1 MPKKSASSRRKRLTQ
16 RKAERYRK
24 PKPAKQIDDAARDLG
39 PVSEC
44 TEDRNDKENENSE
57 TIATSVQVYMEHDYY
72 SSSTETSEMGSSQL
86 SGRTPEDTA
95 LNLAD
100 NSRTTLTQVAREQG
114 YCSSSSEVSEL
125 ESSRS
130 LEMVAKVKS
139 LNGNDSSRTSLTQ
152 KNMECSKSIAPP
164 SGMKLLT
171 DPVKKSVSPATSAV
185 DVSSNFNLL
194 LQVKEKLELFLFKRW
209 LVIIDKDC
217 LHVVYYSIQDS
228 LVVQRSLVV
237 SLSGDVKAFVHNEP
251 ICMSIFKDLD
261 PAIPLEADSINN
273 FVDRIVSVVNY
284 FKKLQVCGGI
294 DDKKFQPAWSS
305 CPLGYTDKNSF
316 KECRFVETF
325 RSHLCLKVVQERTWR
340 CSECKKMY
348 GPLRRRISALE
359 EAERHPNTSNK
370 YLSER
375 HMLEKMEKLQKNL
388 RNEKKKNST
397 LQERMAE
404 MIRKESVPVDNQMA
418 DVLTE
423 ILSNSNMTPAQSIFM
438 QQQVKASQ
446 LRNASGM
453 RWHPTMIR
461 FALSVHLT
469 SPAAYEMMRQTG
481 MIKLP
486 SSSTLFEYTH
496 VEKVS
501 EGIDE
506 TVIKS
511 VADRLKAFKEKHKKY
526 HVLMADEIHISQ
538 NLVFQKSTGQMI
550 GYTSLDDIESEVAN
564 LEKCLDDPNH
574 EREEVLASKMLVY
587 MIKGVSN
594 GIKESIACFTV
605 GKHLSANQ
613 LYVWSWKVIGAL
625 ERSGIAVVAYV
636 SDGASV
642 NRAFIKKHTPAT
654 VHRSGIIFD
663 TINKCAKDRI
673 LYFIADVPHLLKTI
687 RNCILNSR
695 CDGKKSRRKMMKN
708 GKKISWDFII
718 KLYEMKKGKNLRK
731 SYKLN
736 PMNVY
741 PDSYGRMKVKLAA
754 QALSGTVCKDIR
766 SQNWDDARET
776 EVFIEKVNEW
786 FDCLNG
792 AHSSQGKKTN
802 NSNLNPYTSVDDCRF
817 DTIANFLMYLEEWE
831 EDAKNPNQ
839 TLNATAGNNTLNAG
853 DCNESEIEDGVFNP
867 EEDTP
872 ASRRLLSSQTLEGI
886 RLTSFAFKPL
896 VSFLLSEG
904 VSFINARI
912 FCQDPLEQHFSK
924 IRAGGGGN
932 NNPNAAKLL
941 NRNRVLHTIGQMG
954 MRKRKGNSGEACS
967 HVEVTTEPLA
977 KRRWTRTPKLLQPLE

>member
-1 MPKKSASSRRKRLTQ
+1 MGNRPCQWASDSHGLAMGT
-16 RKAERYRK
+16 AHGFWGC
-24 PKPAKQIDDAARDLG
+24 PWAKAARDLG

-251 ICMSIFKDLD
+251 ICMSIFKDLH

-359 EAERHPNTSNK
+359 EAERHPHTSNK

-605 GKHLSANQ
+605 
-613 LYVWSWKVIGAL
+613 
-625 ERSGIAVVAYV
+625 
-636 SDGASV
+636 
-642 NRAFIKKHTPAT
+642 
-654 VHRSGIIFD
+654 
-663 TINKCAKDRI
+663 
-673 LYFIADVPHLLKTI
+673 
-687 RNCILNSR
+687 
-695 CDGKKSRRKMMKN
+695 
-708 GKKISWDFII
+708 
-718 KLYEMKKGKNLRK
+718 
-731 SYKLN
+731 
-736 PMNVY
+736 
-741 PDSYGRMKVKLAA
+741 DSYGRMKVKLAA